1 VKVGLDGMPRQIAL
15 ETLTE
20 VVQTVHSSQYFG
32 RSEVV
37 AVFFAQDLK
46 VWNERKTDRFVIR
59 DLLLLREYIVDPAG
73 DVDIQALFGNDLK
86 TMQAIK
92 DKIGSDSELFDAN
105 GAVKSKVR
113 LTELYNLVDLGYP
126 EVPSEDYKMSYIFS

>member
-1 VKVGLDGMPRQIAL
+1 M
-15 ETLTE
+15 
-20 VVQTVHSSQYFG
+20 G

-37 AVFFAQDLK
+37 AVYFDQDLK

-126 EVPSEDYKMSYIFS
+126 EVPSEDYKMSYIFSAADLSASAGADGIMIDTRIHTKCGYMC